1 MTQRARKRNDEP
13 ELVQVKTYLNPQST
27 TEAEISEFVGSAMRM
42 RGSTAV
48 RAMLSIAWTQMQ
60 QFDREEFEQHF
71 KGSHNFTAFGRLRA
85 KHKAS
90 IEADSLL
97 IHPPTP
103 KLK

>member
-1 MTQRARKRNDEP
+1 MGRPRKRKNEP
-13 ELVQVKTYLNPQST
+13 ALLQVKTYLNPQSV
-27 TEAEISEFVGSAMRM
+27 TEAEISEFIGTAMRM
-42 RGSTAV
+42 RGSTAL
-48 RAMLSIAWTQMQ
+48 RAMLSIAWKQMQ

-71 KGSHNFTAFGRLRA
+71 KGSHNFTAFERLRA
-85 KHKAS
+85 KHTAS

>member
-1 MTQRARKRNDEP
+1 MQRMRKNKSEP
-13 ELVQVKTYLNPQST
+13 ALLQIKTYLNPQSL
-27 TEAEISEFVGSAMRM
+27 TEAEISDFIGAAMRQRGSA
-42 RGSTAV
+42 AV

-60 QFDREEFEQHF
+60 QFHREEFEQHF
-71 KGSHNFTAFGRLRA
+71 KGSHNFTAFERLRA

-90 IEADSLL
+90 LEADSLL